1 MAFFYSLKRSSVSR
15 WYVNEKFYACILLL
29 VSGICISKFGP
40 GFVIISAS
48 IAAIIAYFQ
57 ASGIS
62 QLNDCKNSKY
72 QSANMWGMLALSE
85 GIFASI
91 INIWRAIVLISGS
104 IVVFEF
110 TGIISFSLL
119 LVMTKLLGAIFTH
132 YSKSIIKERFR
143 IISVATISMSG
154 IILISLP
161 STNLWLIGIL
171 IMGVATSL
179 LCIL

>member
-1 MAFFYSLKRSSVSR
+1 MLEDYHLLLLGSALSGIYVSMFWPSFYSLKRSSVSR

-40 GFVIISAS
+40 GFVIILAS

-62 QLNDCKNSKY
+62 ELNECTNSKY

-110 TGIISFSLL
+110 TA
-119 LVMTKLLGAIFTH
+119 VDNAVAVAVIF
-132 YSKSIIKERFR
+132 
-143 IISVATISMSG
+143 
-154 IILISLP
+154 
-161 STNLWLIGIL
+161 
-171 IMGVATSL
+171 
-179 LCIL
+179 